1 MKGDIYGIIG
11 KVLVVVIP
19 ALAIVGFAVPTV
31 LRMNSLSLLS
41 TYLAVPMLLGTAAY
55 LLFCRNIDGSA
66 PLPAASP
73 LPATEKT

>member
-1 MKGDIYGIIG
+1 MKGDIYSIIG

-19 ALAIVGFAVPTV
+19 ALALVGFAVPTV

-55 LLFCRNIDGSA
+55 LLFCRNIDGST
-66 PLPAASP
+66 PLTAVSP